1 MSRRYVGQSR
11 VLLFLFLFFILSACA
26 VAQTDHQKG
35 RLVGGPCK
43 YKSYPGQAT
52 IISITDGQTG
62 GADDVK
68 RFEVKFT
75 FAPQDKIEESYARV
89 EGGTFHLYGNNWRYP
104 DQDFLKHHNIHV
116 GKVLDGSLQVIVS
129 GTCTPVVF
137 DFPSLL
143 R

>member
-1 MSRRYVGQSR
+1 MIRR
-11 VLLFLFLFFILSACA
+11 LFCNTLIVIIVSLFVSSACA
-26 VAQTDHQKG
+26 GAQTDHQKN

-62 GADDVK
+62 DADVVK

-75 FAPQDKIEESYARV
+75 FTPKDKIKESYARV
-89 EGGTFHLYGNNWRYP
+89 EGRTFHLYGNNWQNP
-104 DQDFLKHHNIHV
+104 DQDYLKRHNIHV
-116 GKVLDGSLQVIVS
+116 GKVLDGNLQVIVS
-129 GTCTPVVF
+129 GTCTPLEI
-137 DFPSLL
+137 DFPSLQ

>member
-1 MSRRYVGQSR
+1 MIKRSFCNILI
-11 VLLFLFLFFILSACA
+11 LLIISIFVFSACA
-26 VAQTDHQKG
+26 GAQTDHQKG

-52 IISITDGQTG
+52 IISITGGQAG
-62 GADDVK
+62 DADNVK

-75 FAPQDKIEESYARV
+75 FTPQDKIEESYARV
-89 EGGTFHLYGNNWRYP
+89 EGRTFHLYGNNWRYP
-104 DQDFLKHHNIHV
+104 DQDFLKLHNIHV